1 MKRILLIFF
10 ILGIFGC
17 ASLPKATVEMS
28 NLLERQIDVLQK
40 NNTDIINLYFDE
52 KEKTIL
58 TFLDNQWYPA
68 YLDMLFEEEYV
79 QTIWEEAINSVDKRD
94 RMEILKAL
102 TQIAQEKYIEQRNI
116 LLEPIRQGRKEMQA
130 LVISEYQKAKTMN
143 SSITNNISQIQQI
156 QEERTKY
163 LSKIVDIEK
172 IDVKMQ
178 ESLLKIDSL
187 FQSTQQWVNKYE
199 DNKDKIDKVLNKLK
213 K

>member
-1 MKRILLIFF
+1 
-10 ILGIFGC
+10 
-17 ASLPKATVEMS
+17 
-28 NLLERQIDVLQK
+28 
-40 NNTDIINLYFDE
+40 
-52 KEKTIL
+52 
-58 TFLDNQWYPA
+58 
-68 YLDMLFEEEYV
+68 MLFEEEYV
-79 QTIWEEAINSVDKRD
+79 QTIWEEAINSVDKKD

-156 QEERTKY
+156 QEERTRY
-163 LSKIVDIEK
+163 LSKIVDVEK

-187 FQSTQQWVNKYE
+187 FQSTQQWVYKYE
-199 DNKDKIDKVLNKLK
+199 DNKDKIGKVLNKLK